1 MFLTPTSRSLQR
13 PVDPRLPA
21 ESFHNELLSVIGFII
36 CHYTQSPQII
46 QIVSSVFVR
55 CCFYFVIIIIII
67 KFNYILQCLL
77 YSMSRQSSVKIINI
91 VNQYINGQLN
101 WCYIIQLRLTSMQIR
116 IYYTSTLNYY
126 YYFFFNLYII

>member
-55 CCFYFVIIIIII
+55 RCFYFNIIIIIII
-67 KFNYILQCLL
+67 KFYYIRWRLL
-77 YSMSRQSSVKIINI
+77 YSMSRQSSVTIINRYRKSK
-91 VNQYINGQLN
+91 NSQ
-101 WCYIIQLRLTSMQIR
+101 
-116 IYYTSTLNYY
+116 
-126 YYFFFNLYII
+126 